1 MTRTHIFE
9 SWFRSRAVIQVI
21 WTSQRND
28 IGVQF
33 QSCHRRWDAVGFHF
47 STHHRTERRK
57 AFKWWWIN
65 TTEAKMKE
73 ERDEACFMSGAYI
86 VQLWWP
92 WSRAA
97 GLTFD
102 IYEKPQ
108 TPTVLYCALSPSV
121 RLYFII
127 FYSFS
132 PPHQFWI
139 SYPSW
144 WCHILWF
151 LPAWRRPPF
160 PWRWARWTDWARWP
174 AWPTWRIST
183 PSPSPGLPPPSLRW
197 TQRPISPVEPTTS
210 QWSSMSTREL
220 MTFSFSYIEVLFQN
234 GTFGKR
240 KDITQLKNSPT
251 CF

>member
-97 GLTFD
+97 GVTFD

-132 PPHQFWI
+132 PPTSSGSVTLHDDVTSSDSCQ
-139 SYPSW
+139 
-144 WCHILWF
+144 
-151 LPAWRRPPF
+151 
-160 PWRWARWTDWARWP
+160 
-174 AWPTWRIST
+174 
-183 PSPSPGLPPPSLRW
+183 PGAGLRFHGDG
-197 TQRPISPVEPTTS
+197 PDEPTEHAG
-210 QWSSMSTREL
+210 QHGQR
-220 MTFSFSYIEVLFQN
+220 
-234 GTFGKR
+234 GA
-240 KDITQLKNSPT
+240 SPRQAPRQGSHLRH
-251 CF
+251 